1 MLQGID
7 IWKSFDDLEVL
18 KGINLEIPASSI
30 TSIVGKSGTG
40 KSTLLH
46 ILGTLDKADKG
57 QVLINGQNVSGMN
70 RKQLSQFRNEKIGF
84 IFQFHHLINE
94 FTAVENVAIP
104 SMIKGDSK
112 KNALIEAEG
121 LLDFLGLKDRL
132 DHKPNELSG
141 GEQQRVAVARA
152 LINKPLIVFADEPT
166 GNLDTQTSSE
176 LHGLLAHLK
185 NELNQTFVIVTHNQE
200 LAQLSDIVL
209 EMRDG
214 VVHHK

>member
-1 MLQGID
+1 MLIGKD

-18 KGINLEIPASSI
+18 KGVNLEIPSSSI

-57 QVLINGQNVSGMN
+57 QVLINGQDVSNLN
-70 RKQLSQFRNEKIGF
+70 RKELSRFRNEKIGF

-94 FTAVENVAIP
+94 FTAAENVAIP
-104 SMIKGDSK
+104 AMIKGVTK
-112 KNALIEAEG
+112 KQAISEAEE
-121 LLDFLGLKDRL
+121 LLDFLGLKERL

-152 LINKPLIVFADEPT
+152 LINKPFIVFADEPT

-176 LHGLLAHLK
+176 LHGLLAKLK

-209 EMRDG
+209 EMQDG
-214 VVHHK
+214 IVHHK

>member
-1 MLQGID
+1 MLIGKD

-18 KGINLEIPASSI
+18 KGVNLEIPSSSI

-57 QVLINGQNVSGMN
+57 QVLINGQDVSNLN
-70 RKQLSQFRNEKIGF
+70 RKELSRFRNEKIGF

-94 FTAVENVAIP
+94 FTAAENVAIP
-104 SMIKGDSK
+104 AMIKGVTK
-112 KNALIEAEG
+112 KQAISEAEE
-121 LLDFLGLKDRL
+121 LLDFLGLKERL

-176 LHGLLAHLK
+176 LHGLLAKLK

-209 EMRDG
+209 EMQDG
-214 VVHHK
+214 IVHHK

>member
-1 MLQGID
+1 MLQGVD
-7 IWKSFDDLEVL
+7 IWKSLDDLEVL
-18 KGINLEIPASSI
+18 KGVNLEIPASSI

-46 ILGTLDKADKG
+46 ILGSLDNADKG
-57 QVLINGQNVSGMN
+57 KVLINGQNISGMN
-70 RKQLSQFRNEKIGF
+70 RKALSKFRNEKIGF

-94 FTAVENVAIP
+94 FNAVENVAIP
-104 SMIKGDSK
+104 AMIKGTDK
-112 KNALIEAEG
+112 KQAIIEAER
-121 LLDFLGLKDRL
+121 LLDFLGLRERL

-176 LHGLLAHLK
+176 LHALLARLK
-185 NELNQTFVIVTHNQE
+185 DELNQTFVIVTHNQE
-200 LAQLSDIVL
+200 LAQLSDMVL
-209 EMRDG
+209 EMKDG
-214 VVHHK
+214 IVHHK